1 MDQTYL
7 RGQLFYA
14 DLGTGIGSEQQGLR
28 PVVIIQNNIGN
39 KHSPTVIVAAVSS
52 KTKTKAKLPT
62 HFNIGLESGLER
74 PSIVL
79 LEQLRTIDK
88 QRLGNY
94 IGQLSLPQVRELNH
108 ALAISIGLIEP
119 IPQKLTLCL
128 CGTCANDFR
137 GTGAFLLRRVDPQQ
151 AEKETC
157 TYCGHRMGVDYE
169 VIPSPVPAK
178 GGTLQ

>member
-14 DLGTGIGSEQQGLR
+14 DLGSGIGSEQQGLR

-52 KTKTKAKLPT
+52 KTRTKAKLPT
-62 HFNIGLESGLER
+62 HFNIGQESGLEQ

-79 LEQLRTIDK
+79 LEQIRTIDK
-88 QRLGNY
+88 RRLGSY
-94 IGQLSLPQVRELNH
+94 IGQLPLPQVRELNH

-128 CGTCANDFR
+128 CDTCANNFR
-137 GTGAFLLRRVDPQQ
+137 GTGAFSSRQVNLQQ
-151 AEKETC
+151 VEEGLC
-157 TYCGHRMGVDYE
+157 TYCGKFPGVDYE
-169 VIPSPVPAK
+169 VTPRRR
-178 GGTLQ
+178 GGGANV

>member
-14 DLGTGIGSEQQGLR
+14 DLGSGIGSEQQGLR
-28 PVVIIQNNIGN
+28 PVVIIQNNMGN

-128 CGTCANDFR
+128 CDACANDFR
-137 GTGAFLLRRVDPQQ
+137 GTGAFLLRRVNPRQ
-151 AEKETC
+151 AEKEIC
-157 TYCGHRMGVDYE
+157 SYCGKRRGSIYE
-169 VIPSPVPAK
+169 IE
-178 GGTLQ
+178 

>member
-94 IGQLSLPQVRELNH
+94 IGQLSLAQVRELNH

-128 CGTCANDFR
+128 CGTCANGFR
-137 GTGAFLLRRVDPQQ
+137 GTGAFLLRQVEPRQ
-151 AEKETC
+151 AEKEIC
-157 TYCGHRMGVDYE
+157 SYCGKRRGSIYE
-169 VIPSPVPAK
+169 IE
-178 GGTLQ
+178 

>member
-128 CGTCANDFR
+128 CDACANDFR
-137 GTGAFLLRRVDPQQ
+137 GTGAFLLRQLDPQQ
-151 AEKETC
+151 AGKEIC
-157 TYCGHRMGVDYE
+157 TYCGKVPGVDYE
-169 VIPSPVPAK
+169 VKPNGR
-178 GGTLQ
+178 GGRAHV

>member
-1 MDQTYL
+1 MKQTYL

-14 DLGTGIGSEQQGLR
+14 DLGSGIGSEQQGLR

-39 KHSPTVIVAAVSS
+39 RHSPTVIVAAVSS

-62 HFNIGLESGLER
+62 HFNIGPESGLER

-88 QRLGNY
+88 QRLGSY

-108 ALAISIGLIEP
+108 ALAISIGLIKP
-119 IPQKLTLCL
+119 VPSKLTLCL
-128 CGTCANDFR
+128 CDTCANDIR
-137 GTGAFLLRRVDPQQ
+137 GTGAFTLRKIGTEQMG
-151 AEKETC
+151 KEVC
-157 TYCGHRMGVDYE
+157 VYCRQHKGDTYE
-169 VIPSPVPAK
+169 IE
-178 GGTLQ
+178 

>member
-1 MDQTYL
+1 MKQTYL

-14 DLGTGIGSEQQGLR
+14 DLGDGIGSEQQGLR

-39 KHSPTVIVAAVSS
+39 RHSPTVIVAAVSS

-62 HFNIGLESGLER
+62 HFNIGPESGLER

-88 QRLGNY
+88 QRLGSY

-137 GTGAFLLRRVDPQQ
+137 GTGAFMLRPTGLQQ
-151 AEKETC
+151 AGEEIC
-157 TYCGHRMGVDYE
+157 TYCGKHWGVDY
-169 VIPSPVPAK
+169 VVTPCK
-178 GGTLQ
+178 QGGKSHV

>member
-1 MDQTYL
+1 MKQTYL

-14 DLGTGIGSEQQGLR
+14 DLGGGIGSEQQGLR

-62 HFNIGLESGLER
+62 HFNIGPESGLER

-88 QRLGNY
+88 QRLGSY

-108 ALAISIGLIEP
+108 ALAISIGLIKP
-119 IPQKLTLCL
+119 VPSKLTLCL
-128 CGTCANDFR
+128 CDACANDFR
-137 GTGAFLLRRVDPQQ
+137 GTGAFTLRKIGTEQMG
-151 AEKETC
+151 KEVC
-157 TYCGHRMGVDYE
+157 VYCRQHNGDAYE
-169 VIPSPVPAK
+169 IE
-178 GGTLQ
+178 